1 MRVLLLT
8 VIVKHPVISFLTIEK
23 PTLAKLLLFFCSG
36 YIFAATALGGSLGG
50 RGTNINHREREII
63 AGVRRKKHKSA
74 AKNFS
79 SNTKFAEKMFYLY
92 FIHQTKRIKDIE

>member
-1 MRVLLLT
+1 MKLLKLLLT

-50 RGTNINHREREII
+50 RGTNINHRERKII
-63 AGVRRKKHKSA
+63 AGVRGKKHKSA
-74 AKNFS
+74 AKYFS
-79 SNTKFAEKMFYLY
+79 
-92 FIHQTKRIKDIE
+92 